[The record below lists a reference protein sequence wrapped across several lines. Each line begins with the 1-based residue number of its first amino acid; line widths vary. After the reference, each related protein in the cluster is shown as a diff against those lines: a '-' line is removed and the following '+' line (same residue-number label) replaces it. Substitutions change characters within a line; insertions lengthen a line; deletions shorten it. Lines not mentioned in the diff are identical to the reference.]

1 MVPSTT
7 SENQADG
14 LKSYENIL
22 REQITLGLEE
32 LQRPT
37 SGLFL
42 SGLSAGLDIG
52 FGPLLMA
59 VMTTLSTGA
68 LPKPVTELLMA
79 NMYAVGF
86 VFVILG
92 RSELF
97 TEHTTLAVL
106 PVLDNRASSKSL
118 ARLWA
123 VVFIANIVGG
133 ALFAAFAVTIA
144 PHLGIAHAKAFTE
157 IASSLVKHD
166 FLVLVGS
173 AIFAG
178 WLMGLLSWLVTAARD
193 TVSRVLII
201 WIVTTAIGLAHLPHS
216 IAGNVEVLMGLFL
229 SAKITV
235 FDYGRFLLAAT
246 IGNAIGG
253 TFFVALLKY
262 GHVTRNTDAEDVD
275 DVDAV
280 RTSTESDQG

>member
-1 MVPSTT
+1 MASSSSSTD
-7 SENQADG
+7 QADG

-22 REQITLGLEE
+22 VEQINIGLAE
-32 LQRPT
+32 LQRPA

-59 VMTTLSTGA
+59 VMTGLMSGS

-79 NMYAVGF
+79 NMYSIGF
-86 VFVILG
+86 IFVILG

-106 PVLDNRASSKSL
+106 PVLDRRASLVSL
-118 ARLWA
+118 GRLWL
-123 VVFIANIVGG
+123 VVFVANILGG
-133 ALFAAFAVTIA
+133 AVFAAFAVAIA
-144 PHLGIAHAKAFTE
+144 PKLGIAHAAAFAE
-157 IASSLVKHD
+157 IAGALVKHD
-166 FLVLVGS
+166 FWVLVGS
-173 AIFAG
+173 GVFAG

-229 SAKITV
+229 SPEITA

-246 IGNAIGG
+246 LGNAVGG
-253 TFFVALLKY
+253 VFFVALLKY
-262 GHVTRNTDAEDVD
+262 GHVTRNTDSEEMETAPKPADSE
-275 DVDAV
+275 
-280 RTSTESDQG
+280 

>member
-1 MVPSTT
+1 MVPSTSSDGQT
-7 SENQADG
+7 DG

-22 REQITLGLEE
+22 VEQINIGLAE
-32 LQRPT
+32 LQRPA

-59 VMTTLSTGA
+59 VMTGLMSGS
-68 LPKPVTELLMA
+68 LPKPATELLMA
-79 NMYAVGF
+79 NMYSIGF
-86 VFVILG
+86 IFVILG

-106 PVLDNRASSKSL
+106 PVLDKRASLTSL
-118 ARLWA
+118 GRLWV
-123 VVFIANIVGG
+123 VVFAANVLGG

-144 PHLGIAHAKAFTE
+144 PQLGIAHAAAFTE
-157 IASSLVKHD
+157 IAKTLVKHD
-166 FLVLVGS
+166 FWILVGS
-173 AIFAG
+173 GVFAG

-229 SAKITV
+229 SPEITA

-246 IGNAIGG
+246 IGNAVGG
-253 TFFVALLKY
+253 VFFVALLKY
-262 GHVTRNTDAEDVD
+262 GHVTRNTDEEEMETAPNPV
-275 DVDAV
+275 
-280 RTSTESDQG
+280 ESE

>member
-1 MVPSTT
+1 MEESSPS
-7 SENQADG
+7 NDQADG

-22 REQITLGLEE
+22 VDQINLGLAE

-59 VMTTLSTGA
+59 VMTGLMSGS

-79 NMYAVGF
+79 NMYSIGF
-86 VFVILG
+86 IFVILG

-106 PVLDNRASSKSL
+106 PVLDRRASVGSL
-118 ARLWA
+118 GRLWV
-123 VVFIANIVGG
+123 VVFVANIVGG
-133 ALFAAFAVTIA
+133 VLFAAFAVMIA
-144 PHLGIAHAKAFTE
+144 PPLGIAHAPAFTE
-157 IASSLVKHD
+157 IASALVKHD
-166 FLVLVGS
+166 FLILVGS
-173 AIFAG
+173 GIFAG

-201 WIVTTAIGLAHLPHS
+201 WIISTAIGLAHLPHS

-229 SAKITV
+229 SPEITA

-246 IGNAIGG
+246 IGNAVGG
-253 TFFVALLKY
+253 VFFVALLKY
-262 GHVTRNTDAEDVD
+262 GHVTRNTDSEDI
-275 DVDAV
+275 
-280 RTSTESDQG
+280 DQSQKASKSGPERG

>member
-1 MVPSTT
+1 MAQSTNSDT
-7 SENQADG
+7 QADG

-22 REQITLGLEE
+22 REQINLGLEE

-59 VMTTLSTGA
+59 VMTGLMTGSLS
-68 LPKPVTELLMA
+68 KPVTELLMA

-86 VFVILG
+86 IFVILG

-106 PVLDNRASSKSL
+106 PVLDKRASYASL
-118 ARLWA
+118 ARLWV
-123 VVFIANIVGG
+123 VVFVANIIGG

-144 PHLGIAHAKAFTE
+144 PKLGIAHAKAFTE
-157 IASSLVKHD
+157 ISAALVKHD

-173 AIFAG
+173 GIFAG

-216 IAGNVEVLMGLFL
+216 IAGNVEVLMGMFL
-229 SAKITV
+229 SAKITFV
-235 FDYGRFLLAAT
+235 DYARFLLAAT

-253 TFFVALLKY
+253 VFFVALLKY
-262 GHVTRNTDAEDVD
+262 GHVTRNTDAENVD
-275 DVDAV
+275 EVDTA
-280 RTSTESDQG
+280 TAAESE